1 MSLSIARYAAY
12 SALTTT
18 QSQISVSSANIANA
32 DTDGYTKKT
41 ATQASTTSNGIGTGT
56 TITGITSNVDKLLLK
71 QLNQAESALGAA
83 TVTDSYAS
91 QLQSAMGSVS
101 GSDGTGTSIANSLA
115 SLASALSQ
123 LADTPESTT
132 LQSQF
137 VTTLDDLAAQL
148 RDTSASIQDLRSSAD
163 QEIGSD
169 VDEANDLLDTIDDLN
184 KQIMSA
190 SASGNS
196 TADLEDQRNQALKS
210 LSSLMDINYYSTSS
224 GAVQVY
230 TSGGTALLDGT
241 VHHMSFDAA
250 GTVTA
255 ASTYSA
261 SGSSALSGITVDGK
275 DITGEIKSGSIA
287 ALVEQ
292 RDETLPAVQAE
303 LDQLAVQLAN
313 ALNSV
318 ANTGSASPPPNSLTG
333 STAVSAADAFSGTG
347 TVRIAVTDDSG
358 NLVSYQD
365 LDLSSYATVGDLV
378 SALDNISG
386 VSASVGA
393 DGRVTIAAESAG
405 NGIAINELTSAVGA
419 DGEGLSSWLGLNDIV
434 SATGASDFAV
444 KSSLLADTSLLPVS
458 TLDDT
463 ATLATGAQVVAE
475 GSSTIAQQLYDTLTG
490 NQAFDA
496 AGDLSA
502 RKTSFSSYASTII
515 SEVAADATS
524 AATALTTKQT
534 IESNLATSISSASGV
549 NIDEETAR
557 LSQLQNEYAAAAQL
571 VQILNSMFESLLGT
585 LE

>member
-169 VDEANDLLDTIDDLN
+169 VDQANDLLDTIDDLN
-184 KQIMSA
+184 KQIMSG

-210 LSSLMDINYYSTSS
+210 LSSLIDINYYSTSS

-241 VHHMSFDAA
+241 VHHMSFDTA

-292 RDETLPAVQAE
+292 RDETLPAVQDE
-303 LDQLAVQLAN
+303 LDQLAVQLAD
-313 ALNSV
+313 AINSV
-318 ANTGSASPPPNSLTG
+318 TNTGTASPPPNSLTG

-365 LDLSSYATVGDLV
+365 LDLSNYTTVGDLV

-393 DGRVTIAAESAG
+393 DGHVTIAAENSG
-405 NGIAINELTSAVGA
+405 NGIAINELTSAVGG
-419 DGEGLSSWLGLNDIV
+419 DGEGFSSWLGLNDIV

-444 KSSLLADTSLLPVS
+444 KSSLLADTSLLPAS
-458 TLDDT
+458 TLDDA
-463 ATLATGAQVVAE
+463 ATLAAGAQVVAE

>member
-41 ATQASTTSNGIGTGT
+41 ATQASTTSNGVGTGT

-169 VDEANDLLDTIDDLN
+169 VDQANDLLDTIDDLN

-241 VHHMSFDAA
+241 VHHMGFDAA
-250 GTVTA
+250 GMVTV

-275 DITGEIKSGSIA
+275 DITGQIKSGSIA

-303 LDQLAVQLAN
+303 LDQLAVQLAD

-318 ANTGSASPPPNSLTG
+318 TNTGSASPPPNSLTG

-347 TVRIAVTDDSG
+347 TVRVAVTDDSG

-393 DGRVTIAAESAG
+393 DGRVTIAAESSG

-458 TLDDT
+458 TLDDA
-463 ATLATGAQVVAE
+463 ATLAAGAQVVAE
-475 GSSTIAQQLYDTLTG
+475 GSSTVAQQLYDTLTG

-571 VQILNSMFESLLGT
+571 VEVLNSMFESLLGT

>member
-169 VDEANDLLDTIDDLN
+169 VDQANDLLDTIDDLN

-210 LSSLMDINYYSTSS
+210 LSSLIDINYYSTSS

-241 VHHMSFDAA
+241 VHHMSFDTA

-292 RDETLPAVQAE
+292 RDETLPAVQDE
-303 LDQLAVQLAN
+303 LDQLAVQLAD
-313 ALNSV
+313 AINSV
-318 ANTGSASPPPNSLTG
+318 TNTGTASPPPNSLTG

-365 LDLSSYATVGDLV
+365 LDLSNYTTVGDLV

-393 DGRVTIAAESAG
+393 DGRVTIAAENSG
-405 NGIAINELTSAVGA
+405 NGIAINELTSAVGG
-419 DGEGLSSWLGLNDIV
+419 DGEGFSSWLGLNDIV

-444 KSSLLADTSLLPVS
+444 KSSLLADTSLLPAS
-458 TLDDT
+458 TLDDA
-463 ATLATGAQVVAE
+463 ATLAAGAQVVAE

-524 AATALTTKQT
+524 AATTLTTKQT
-534 IESNLATSISSASGV
+534 IESNLASSISSASGV

-571 VQILNSMFESLLGT
+571 VEILNSMFESLLGT